1 MNIFAKASKENL
13 LFKSKKGLI
22 VLGDLWTFPVTA
34 LRDMA
39 NTLNRGLTKSD
50 DLFAT
55 PVTSEN
61 VDKLRLEIIMEV
73 LAVREEEASSK
84 VTAKENAQRR
94 TMLRELIAKK
104 KLDKLADSDLA
115 ELEAELAKT
124 P

>member
-22 VLGDLWTFPVTA
+22 VLGDLWTFPIAA

-61 VDKLRLEIIMEV
+61 IDKLRLEIIMEV

-124 P
+124 

>member
-61 VDKLRLEIIMEV
+61 IDKLRLEIIMEV

-124 P
+124 